1 MACSCPSSNVGSGHV
16 EPAVPK
22 LVAELSPGLTLKA
35 SIDLIILAA
44 VDRRGV
50 LSDLLITFT
59 RERRSQLMEAIEI
72 VWMLDVP
79 RRADDFLQ
87 KIQIAFAWRN

>member
-1 MACSCPSSNVGSGHV
+1 
-16 EPAVPK
+16 VPK